1 MAKTRRLIQ
10 TRPSTSVDF
19 YTPDTA
25 SLNKITEYVNAGKT
39 SGMETTLSE
48 DSLTQTLSLTFNTD
62 EDYNNF
68 KLEDVIITASANR
81 IAHCQNNS
89 IAFSVEEI

>member
-1 MAKTRRLIQ
+1 MAITRRLIQ

-68 KLEDVIITASANR
+68 KIEDVIITASEAR
-81 IAHCQNNS
+81 IAHCENNAIS
-89 IAFSVEEI
+89 FSVEEI